1 MTHPVREHAELI
13 IEEAKRKQEEEERDS
28 LNPCWYWYALGYEQ
42 GRKDAARVL
51 LLALEDAEDGR

>member
-13 IEEAKRKQEEEERDS
+13 IEEAKRKQEEERDS
-28 LNPCWYWYALGYEQ
+28 LNPCWYALEYEQ